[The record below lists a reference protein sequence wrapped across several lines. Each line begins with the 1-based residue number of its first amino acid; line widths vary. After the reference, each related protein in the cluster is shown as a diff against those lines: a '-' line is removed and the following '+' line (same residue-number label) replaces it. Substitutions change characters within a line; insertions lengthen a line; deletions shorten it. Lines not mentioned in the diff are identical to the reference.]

1 MMKTQTMIEPSA
13 WAKITAYIAER
24 KLETALEAVL
34 EQNVVDETTA
44 ENNGNLLPNEQRLD
58 CIYDDEPLG
67 FEKDPVNSNPKM
79 QAQDPL
85 QEIDIGWPH

>member
-24 KLETALEAVL
+24 KLETALEAAL

-58 CIYDDEPLG
+58 CIYADEPLG
-67 FEKDPVNSNPKM
+67 FENDPVNSNPKM

>member
-13 WAKITAYIAER
+13 WAKITTYIAER
-24 KLETALEAVL
+24 KLETALEAAL

>member
-1 MMKTQTMIEPSA
+1 MKTQTMIEPSA

-24 KLETALEAVL
+24 KLETALEAAL

>member
-1 MMKTQTMIEPSA
+1 MIEPSA

-24 KLETALEAVL
+24 KLETALEAAL

-67 FEKDPVNSNPKM
+67 F
-79 QAQDPL
+79 DPL